1 MSNNLQSSGHTI
13 LTRLM
18 LLFIVAT
25 FALWG
30 IGDIFRGGGR
40 DMVVATVGSQKIS
53 AQEYA
58 SAVKNRQEEVRTK
71 LGKLYTPDLMKKFNI
86 EQEVLEAIINR
97 QLLQQEAVAQG
108 IVVGEDSIAEY
119 IATASEFRDS
129 NGKFSKD
136 HYQAILRSNRM
147 SEKELIAV
155 ISQQLSSKLLLGTI
169 SAGIIPSEDL
179 VYALYRAR
187 AQKRKASLLTIPLSA
202 VARNTTPSE
211 DEVKAFYEANSR
223 KYTVPESRA
232 FRFVE
237 LGPDDVKG
245 IAVSEDDIKK
255 LYDERAETFH
265 QPERRVVEQLVY
277 EKKEDAEKAN
287 AMLVAGKSMKET
299 AASTNPQNKDKLL
312 LGEMIKERM
321 PVAADEAF
329 TIKEGQFTRPYESP
343 FGWHIIH
350 VVKILPAGVKPL
362 EEVRAALA
370 EEIKLRSAQDG
381 LFKLSNS
388 FEDMLGGGATFEQ
401 AAEKMGLKIR
411 TVEAVTKTGAKATG
425 GKADLPDIG
434 NLLDVVFSTN
444 ANDHSRMM
452 QSDNGTYFMVQ
463 VNSIEKEHA
472 RPLADVQAEVKEAL
486 IKEQQE
492 KQVKALADQIAEG
505 LRAGKKPEEVL
516 AGKKLNTAFEP
527 AGILQRNSDTVEEG
541 KLKGRVL
548 PPELVKDIFSI
559 DKGTYTTAH
568 ALPEGG
574 YMIGMVEQVIPA
586 PDIVED
592 PTSGTSPLQSIR
604 SELNEMLPNE
614 VQYYYLQYLR
624 KKYPVNIHQETL
636 KAFMD
641 TNG

>member
-1 MSNNLQSSGHTI
+1 MSNNLKSSGHTI

-30 IGDIFRGGGR
+30 IGDIFRGGGSA
-40 DMVVATVGSQKIS
+40 MVVATVGTQKIS

-58 SAVKNRQEEVRTK
+58 TAVKNRQEEVRQK
-71 LGKLYTPDLMKKFNI
+71 LGKMYTPDLMKKFNI
-86 EQEVLEAIINR
+86 EPQVLEAIINR
-97 QLLQQEAVAQG
+97 NLLQQEAIAQG
-108 IVVGEDSIAEY
+108 IVVGEDAIAEH
-119 IATASEFRDS
+119 IATDKEFRDS
-129 NGKFSKD
+129 NGKFSKE
-136 HYQAILRSNRM
+136 HFQAILQSNRM
-147 SEKELIAV
+147 SEKDFIAV
-155 ISQQLSSKLLLGTI
+155 MSQQLSAKLLLSTI
-169 SAGIIPSEDL
+169 SAGITPPEDL

-187 AQKRKASLLTIPLSA
+187 AEKRKSSLLTIPLSA
-202 VARNTTPSE
+202 VAKNTVPTE
-211 DEVKAFYEANSR
+211 DEIKAYYEGNNR
-223 KYTVPESRA
+223 KYTVPESRS
-232 FRFVE
+232 FSFVE
-237 LGPDDVKG
+237 ITPDDVKG
-245 IAVSEDDIKK
+245 ITVSEDDIKK
-255 LYDERAETFH
+255 LYDERADTLH

-287 AMLVAGKSMKET
+287 AMLFAGKSMKET

-312 LGEMIKERM
+312 LGELTKERL

-329 TIKEGQFTRPYESP
+329 MLKEGQSTRPYESP

-350 VVKILPAGVKPL
+350 VVKILPAGIKPL
-362 EEVRAALA
+362 AEVHAALA
-370 EEIKLRSAQDG
+370 DEIKLRDAQDG

-388 FEDMLGGGATFEQ
+388 FEDTLGGGATFEQ
-401 AAEKMGLKIR
+401 AAEKMALKVH
-411 TVEAVTKTGAKATG
+411 TVEATTKAGNKATG
-425 GKADLPDIG
+425 GKADLPNIG

-444 ANDHSRMM
+444 EKDHSRMM

-472 RPLADVQAEVKEAL
+472 RPLAEVQAEVKQAL
-486 IKEQQE
+486 INEQQE
-492 KQVKALADQIAEG
+492 KQVKALSDQIAEA
-505 LRAGKKPEEVL
+505 LKAGKKLEEAL
-516 AGKKLNTAFEP
+516 AGKKLNSAFEP
-527 AGILQRNSDTVEEG
+527 SGILQRNSDTVEEG

-559 DKGTYTTAH
+559 KKDGYTAAH

-574 YMIGMVEQVIPA
+574 YMIGTVEQVIPA

-592 PTSGTSPLQSIR
+592 PKSDTSPLQSIR
-604 SELNEMLPNE
+604 SELSEMLPNE

-636 KAFMD
+636 KAVTD
-641 TNG
+641 ANG